1 MCSTLH
7 IFHCVIPENIHTSP
21 MEGGFSNTSPTPW
34 KFQLSFI
41 HFYKLFGLI
50 EPLTPQEIPILSVG
64 GVWIFSGRAHYVIRT
79 HSVST
84 PCPKFIFSCVNDVLT
99 VSPLFNVVQL
109 QRFLMKLGQSHIGWD
124 RERFI
129 FMCRFTVFC

>member
-1 MCSTLH
+1 MHLHLGQPCQPIRLQLSNTSHIQTSLFTCTASNAYVLKLTCLLQMCSTLH

-41 HFYKLFGLI
+41 HFYNLFGLI

-64 GVWIFSGRAHYVIRT
+64 GVWIFSESCTLPKIFWLFYG
-79 HSVST
+79 
-84 PCPKFIFSCVNDVLT
+84 CPEEI
-99 VSPLFNVVQL
+99 
-109 QRFLMKLGQSHIGWD
+109 GQ
-124 RERFI
+124 
-129 FMCRFTVFC
+129 C